1 MDSSLITLETAF
13 SFPGIGFELKM
24 IVSFGLIVIF
34 LWIFAAILERAA
46 MDSPW
51 LPVVIRT
58 TFSSG

>member
-1 MDSSLITLETAF
+1 MDSSLITFDTAF
-13 SFPGIGFELKM
+13 SFPGIGLELKM

-34 LWIFAAILERAA
+34 LWISAAILESAA

>member
-1 MDSSLITLETAF
+1 MDSSLITLDTAF
-13 SFPGIGFELKM
+13 SFPGIGLELKM

-34 LWIFAAILERAA
+34 LWISAAILESAA